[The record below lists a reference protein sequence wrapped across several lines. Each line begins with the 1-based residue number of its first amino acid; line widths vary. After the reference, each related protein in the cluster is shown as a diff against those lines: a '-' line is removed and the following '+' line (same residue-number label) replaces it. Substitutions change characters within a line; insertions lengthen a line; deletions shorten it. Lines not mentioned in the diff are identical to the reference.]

1 MRPPGGSSRMRQLK
15 GQQKVPSVELSVNKA
30 LLRGFGDGYEDEF
43 LAFRANKIAPVTRIL
58 RPVLALML
66 FSTFWNRAL
75 TLFCN
80 LLGLT
85 YFVPLLALSYVQ
97 SHPKEVEKVFSLA
110 YLMRA
115 VHLLTTGCGV
125 IHLPEHT
132 IPIFARNTDV
142 FITVFNIFAYQLTT
156 RNTQIVRV
164 AHAVA
169 RTKPR
174 LFLGLGTDLKSDL
187 FLFLVGCG
195 IDYFHRRAPPLKQTP
210 PQAEILPA
218 PAAVQTARVPN
229 VAMESE
235 VCEAEILPAPAAVQ
249 TAGVPNVAM
258 DRANSGVPNVA
269 MESEVCETEIL
280 PAPAAVPNAGMPN
293 VAMELEVC
301 EAEVQPHPAAVPNAG
316 VPNVAMEPE
325 VYEAE
330 VQPHPAAV
338 PNAGVPNV
346 AMEPEGVPNVAMEPE
361 VCEAEVQ
368 PHPAAVPNAG
378 APNKAMEL
386 TVAEAQMFSPFTLV
400 PEEGVRGVPQVDTS
414 DVPVELDLGVA
425 EFPAPPLPALV
436 AECTAEDAEPPAWE
450 SAPATAPTAEVAM
463 PEAESS
469 IWPSA
474 PAAKVAHAAEAPKA
488 EVSEVEKA
496 RQVERNPCVRPAIPP
511 ATDSTAEV
519 AMPEAESSIWP
530 SAPAAKVANAAE
542 AEVSEVEKAC
552 KMEHNPCV
560 RLATAPATD
569 LTAEVAMPVAES
581 LIWHSAPIAKVAT
594 PVAESHIWHSAP
606 TAQVVASVA
615 ESLIWP
621 STSTAEFTIPI
632 GGPSFWLSAH
642 TAEGAYASTA
652 YTTEGVIPVSESS
665 IWHSAP
671 NAFVAMPEA
680 ESSFWL
686 SAPAARVALR
696 QAHPSGLA
704 SAPPTNVAFP
714 EAPPAWGSALIP
726 MDGAEICMAK
736 LSQVF
741 GDKHVALMWVEALK
755 QSEDGYE
762 SDEASFMFD
771 EFQFDDRASSLTIS
785 ERSSLG
791 VSSGFTTPS
800 AQCKEQMSQAE
811 LVAKA
816 LMAIELSYTFN
827 SLRQPSK
834 CQDNPRGAY
843 KPKDNENDGST
854 STSATNGSK
863 TPRRRSGSKSPTKD
877 RSLMSQ

>member
-115 VHLLTTGCGV
+115 VLLLTTGCGV

-132 IPIFARNTDV
+132 IPIFAWNTDV

-156 RNTQIVRV
+156 RNTLIVRV

-195 IDYFHRRAPPLKQTP
+195 IDYFHRRAFAQTYSTGPVSQAETLSQAGTSSGPLSLLRPPLKQTP

-258 DRANSGVPNVA
+258 ESEVCEAEILPAPAAVQTAGVPNVA

-346 AMEPEGVPNVAMEPE
+346 AMEPEVCEAEVQPHPAAVPNAGVPNVAMEPE

-552 KMEHNPCV
+552 KMERNPCV

-621 STSTAEFTIPI
+621 STSTAEFTMPI

-800 AQCKEQMSQAE
+800 AQFQQLET
-811 LVAKA
+811 AK
-816 LMAIELSYTFN
+816 
-827 SLRQPSK
+827 
-834 CQDNPRGAY
+834 
-843 KPKDNENDGST
+843 
-854 STSATNGSK
+854 
-863 TPRRRSGSKSPTKD
+863 
-877 RSLMSQ
+877 